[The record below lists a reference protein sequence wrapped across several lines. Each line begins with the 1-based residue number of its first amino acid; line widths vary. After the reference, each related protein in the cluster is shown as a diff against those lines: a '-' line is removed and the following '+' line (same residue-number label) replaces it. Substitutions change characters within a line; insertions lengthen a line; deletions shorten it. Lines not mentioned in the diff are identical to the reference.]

1 MIKILLADD
10 QTILTEGIKSVL
22 ETCPDFKVV
31 GIAQDGAEAVKLCES
46 LKPDVVLMDIRMPN
60 MNGVVATKRIKEID
74 DSVKIIV
81 LTTFDDSDY
90 ILSAINNG
98 ASGYL
103 LKDIGST
110 ALIDSIKNAYAGD
123 TILPSKI
130 AKKITDAAM
139 MVSSDKEIKLKKA
152 FNLSDAAMMVS
163 SDKEIKLKKAFNLS
177 DREIEI
183 ALMIN
188 DGFTN
193 RQIASVMQLSDGTAR
208 NYISSIYSKLGV
220 DGRPAAVEKIKS
232 KI

>member
-22 ETCPDFKVV
+22 ETCRDFKVV
-31 GIAQDGAEAVKLCES
+31 GVAQDGVEAVELASK

-60 MNGVVATKRIKEID
+60 MSGVVATKRIKEINPD
-74 DSVKIIV
+74 IKIIV

-103 LKDIGST
+103 LKDIGAT

-139 MVSSDKEIKLKKA
+139 MVSIDKETKLKKT
-152 FNLSDAAMMVS
+152 FNLSDSEV
-163 SDKEIKLKKAFNLS
+163 
-177 DREIEI
+177 EI
-183 ALMIN
+183 AFMII

-193 RQIASVMQLSDGTAR
+193 RQIASAMQLSDGTAR

-220 DGRPAAVEKIKS
+220 DGRPAAVAKIKS
-232 KI
+232 VIG

>member
-1 MIKILLADD
+1 MINILLVDD
-10 QTILTEGIKSVL
+10 QMILAEGIKSVL
-22 ETCPDFKVV
+22 ETCKDFHVL
-31 GIAQDGAEAVKLCES
+31 GIALDGAAGIALTERY
-46 LKPDVVLMDIRMPN
+46 KPDVVLMDIRMPN
-60 MNGVVATKRIKEID
+60 MNGVVATKRIKEIAPET
-74 DSVKIIV
+74 KIII

-110 ALIDSIKNAYAGD
+110 ALIDAIKNAYAGD

-139 MVSSDKEIKLKKA
+139 MVSSEKEIKLKK
-152 FNLSDAAMMVS
+152 LY
-163 SDKEIKLKKAFNLS
+163 NLS
-177 DREIEI
+177 DREVEI
-183 ALMIN
+183 ALMLN

-193 RQIASVMQLSDGTAR
+193 RQIASVMKLSDGTAR

-220 DGRPAAVEKIKS
+220 EGRTAAVVKIKELN
-232 KI
+232 

>member
-22 ETCPDFKVV
+22 ETCPDFEVV
-31 GIAQDGAEAVKLCES
+31 GIAQDGAEAIELAAK
-46 LKPDVVLMDIRMPN
+46 LKPDVILMDIRMPN
-60 MNGVVATKRIKEID
+60 MSGVVATKRIKEINPD
-74 DSVKIIV
+74 IKIIV

-103 LKDIGST
+103 LKDIGAT
-110 ALIDSIKNAYAGD
+110 ALIDAIKNAHAGD

-139 MVSSDKEIKLKKA
+139 MVSIDKETKLKKA
-152 FNLSDAAMMVS
+152 FNLSDSEV
-163 SDKEIKLKKAFNLS
+163 
-177 DREIEI
+177 EI
-183 ALMIN
+183 AFMLI

-193 RQIASVMQLSDGTAR
+193 RQIAAAMQLSDGTSR

-220 DGRPAAVEKIKS
+220 DGRSAAVSKIKTV
-232 KI
+232 IG